1 LQSNINLK
9 IKQMSALLDIYLTKE
24 KLEAMLKVVNARNEK
39 GVAITLS
46 IDDKVNGYG
55 QNVSAYVSQTK
66 EQREAKKER
75 YYVGNGKVFWT
86 SGSVKVA
93 KEAEQEAQFTTGL
106 TNGTQQ
112 TSTQQAAYNKPES
125 VDDLPF

>member
-1 LQSNINLK
+1 LQSNINFK

-93 KEAEQEAQFTTGL
+93 KEAEQEP
-106 TNGTQQ
+106 QQ